1 MVPEKGGEHH
11 QGRQHGKGE
20 VPGGGALEGLFPEP
34 PTLQGEPDSFRDLL
48 VEGGGGDKAW
58 GPPETLLYHLLLLG
72 SGLLQ
77 VVYEEETLPGLLHQ
91 KLPFLRHTKPLVLF
105 RGKV

>member
-72 SGLLQ
+72 SGLL
-77 VVYEEETLPGLLHQ
+77 HQ